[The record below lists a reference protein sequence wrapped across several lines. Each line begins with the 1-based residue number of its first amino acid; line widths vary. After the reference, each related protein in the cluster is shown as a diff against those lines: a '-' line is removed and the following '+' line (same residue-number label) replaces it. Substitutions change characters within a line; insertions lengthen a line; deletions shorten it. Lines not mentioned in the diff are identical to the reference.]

1 MYITR
6 KLIIILSI
14 TYASCLNA
22 SSFEKKEVLFK
33 SMEFECKNLNS
44 KYYKYN
50 EIG

>member
-1 MYITR
+1 MNITR

-22 SSFEKKEVLFK
+22 SSLEKKEVLFK
-33 SMEFECKNLNS
+33 SMEVECKNLNS
-44 KYYKYN
+44 KYYKCN